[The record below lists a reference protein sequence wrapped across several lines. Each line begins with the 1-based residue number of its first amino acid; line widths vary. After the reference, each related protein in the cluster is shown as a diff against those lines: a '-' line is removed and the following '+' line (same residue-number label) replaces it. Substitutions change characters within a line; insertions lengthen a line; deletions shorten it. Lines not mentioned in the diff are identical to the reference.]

1 MVPGGRTARSTT
13 ARRNRCHRAP
23 AVVRAAVG
31 RTGTGLREGLRANDT
46 RPVTGGSLRVC
57 CPIHIGRVTAGACV
71 ERTMTLCDA
80 GPGPL
85 EVTGLRM
92 RHRSR
97 HGKLVADALPARL
110 LPGGCLEVRIRY
122 KAIEECPHRQA
133 LLVDSSDAA
142 SPVREID
149 ITACT
154 VWDDEVPRID
164 DGPPCADVPVTGRP
178 ARRA

>member
-1 MVPGGRTARSTT
+1 MERT
-13 ARRNRCHRAP
+13 
-23 AVVRAAVG
+23 
-31 RTGTGLREGLRANDT
+31 
-46 RPVTGGSLRVC
+46 VTLC
-57 CPIHIGRVTAGACV
+57 NAGA
-71 ERTMTLCDA
+71 L
-80 GPGPL
+80 PL
-85 EVTGLRM
+85 DVTGLHF

-97 HGKLVADALPARL
+97 HWKLVADPLPARL
-110 LPGGCLEVRIRY
+110 PPGGCLDVTIRY
-122 KAIEECPHRQA
+122 KATEEYPHRQA